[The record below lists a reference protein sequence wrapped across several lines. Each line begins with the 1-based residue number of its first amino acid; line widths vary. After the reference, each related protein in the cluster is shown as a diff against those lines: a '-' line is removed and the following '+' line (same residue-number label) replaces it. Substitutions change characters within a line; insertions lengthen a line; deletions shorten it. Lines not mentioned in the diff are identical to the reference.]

1 MGPASP
7 SLPQRRFDIPHT
19 DAPALPG
26 IHLPLATRRRFG
38 VTNES
43 GVGRHSLRT
52 AGAAVAHFLH
62 MEGVTS
68 SNHPRACREH
78 DGGLTALLHLQGS
91 SPRMQGTPT
100 QAQNTTYGAGII
112 PAHAGNTPSNW
123 PKIVS

>member
-1 MGPASP
+1 MSQASP

-19 DAPALPG
+19 DTPALLG

-68 SNHPRACREH
+68 SNHPRACGEHVKDRFVIDLGQSKRKDKLIHQLERYNDREWKIRRLFIL
-78 DGGLTALLHLQGS
+78 DGEGFLEIKL
-91 SPRMQGTPT
+91 
-100 QAQNTTYGAGII
+100 
-112 PAHAGNTPSNW
+112 
-123 PKIVS
+123 K